1 MQLTEDLLRAVFSK
15 ARTAAACSHPVWWC
29 QAGPYTAWSISRS
42 QASNNQ
48 LASSAFPCWLL
59 HAATAGKALLTMPC
73 MLQVLQVSLPAS
85 FPRMTYAE
93 AVAKYGTD
101 KPDLRYDLQLH
112 DITQAVKDS
121 EFRWAV
127 PVGCSCGTPSDR
139 RGCQPL
145 E

>member
-1 MQLTEDLLRAVFSK
+1 MQPSCMVEHGGVKLILHSPGPAAVSQ
-15 ARTAAACSHPVWWC
+15 AANNQTACS
-29 QAGPYTAWSISRS
+29 
-42 QASNNQ
+42 
-48 LASSAFPCWLL
+48 AFCCWLL
-59 HAATAGKALLTMPC
+59 HAAAAAGKALLTMPC
-73 MLQVLQVSLPAS
+73 MLQVMQVSLPAT

-112 DITQAVKDS
+112 DVTQAVKDS
-121 EFRWAV
+121 EFRWAALV
-127 PVGCSCGTPSDR
+127 SCSCGMSSVQ